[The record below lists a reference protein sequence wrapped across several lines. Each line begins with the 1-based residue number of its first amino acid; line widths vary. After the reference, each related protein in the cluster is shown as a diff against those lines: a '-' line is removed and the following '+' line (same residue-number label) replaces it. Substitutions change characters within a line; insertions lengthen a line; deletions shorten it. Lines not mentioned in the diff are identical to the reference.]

1 MQERD
6 QNTATDGIRDVYLT
20 DSSQGEVNGHFH
32 PVRVH
37 VRGTINGLAGIGFNT
52 FCLFLCAVS
61 YWQQKLPTVS
71 CQGTSNTDE
80 TDGWTFSGV
89 SVQMM
94 GE

>member
-32 PVRVH
+32 PSPGNDDPENRVDQSGEH
-37 VRGTINGLAGIGFNT
+37 GGDGLTALVG
-52 FCLFLCAVS
+52 LS
-61 YWQQKLPTVS
+61 
-71 CQGTSNTDE
+71 QGTSNTDE
-80 TDGWTFSGV
+80 TDGEWEISWTFSGV